1 MMTKYGN
8 SFVEGFPHR
17 LREHALDLLAGLHT
31 QSDPRPYVRTLI
43 ILAFVC
49 FLMATTV
56 LDVWVTDVSVTGYKK
71 DTGRRRAWVSSPV
84 LLYTLSCA
92 RRVEATP
99 SYGCALAFVHACQ
112 WHQRPWCQSGN
123 SKASTLSSAK
133 KKVPIRS
140 ARKHTRHICNVLLWL
155 HVCKDR
161 LTMLLCGT
169 PHVKWYMKSAY
180 SMYAGDIDVL

>member
-1 MMTKYGN
+1 MNKSN
-8 SFVEGFPHR
+8 SVRTTTSCMLLTMHIYYRSLWVNYNSDDIHDDQIWQQLCCWRVSPPLTWAR
-17 LREHALDLLAGLHT
+17 PLLAGLHT
-31 QSDPRPYVRTLI
+31 QSDPKPYVRTLI

-99 SYGCALAFVHACQ
+99 SYGCALAFVRACQ
-112 WHQRPWCQSGN
+112 WHQRPRCQSGN

-133 KKVPIRS
+133 KKAPIRY
-140 ARKHTRHICNVLLWL
+140 ARKHTRH
-155 HVCKDR
+155 
-161 LTMLLCGT
+161 M
-169 PHVKWYMKSAY
+169 
-180 SMYAGDIDVL
+180 